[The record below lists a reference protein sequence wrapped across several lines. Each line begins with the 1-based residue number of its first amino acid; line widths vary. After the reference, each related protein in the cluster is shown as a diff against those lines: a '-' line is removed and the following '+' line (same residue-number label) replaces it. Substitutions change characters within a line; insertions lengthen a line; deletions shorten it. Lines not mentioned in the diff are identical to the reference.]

1 LLLYDYKF
9 CEATQVFEYPDT
21 NEGIKEAYVANGIL
35 FLLGYSKTTTDG
47 ETETKEFLFKWKLKQ
62 ALGNGF

>member
-1 LLLYDYKF
+1 LFLYDYKF
-9 CEATQVFEYPDT
+9 CEVTQVFEYADP

-47 ETETKEFLFKWKLKQ
+47 KTETKEFIFKGKLKQ